1 MCSQTSNSRCLI
13 GLFKLY
19 VLALPSDEKN
29 WTDTYIFKNRNQGGL
44 EPHEQVERAGRVLWI
59 LLKSWRAPKNPSIIS
74 VLLTI

>member
-1 MCSQTSNSRCLI
+1 MRKI
-13 GLFKLY
+13 GLI
-19 VLALPSDEKN
+19 P
-29 WTDTYIFKNRNQGGL
+29 IFSKTETREGL